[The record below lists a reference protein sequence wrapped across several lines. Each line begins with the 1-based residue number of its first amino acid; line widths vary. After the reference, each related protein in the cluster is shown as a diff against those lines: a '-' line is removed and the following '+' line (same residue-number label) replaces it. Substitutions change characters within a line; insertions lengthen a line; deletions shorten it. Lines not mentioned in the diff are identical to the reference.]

1 MLAGGYAVFVGALAA
16 AAADTWA
23 TEVGTRFSTAP
34 WSLRTG
40 RRVAAGTSGAV
51 SVTGT
56 VAAMLGAASV
66 AGAAVLTNGPVTG
79 EVRGDVV
86 LLVGAGLLGM
96 AADSLVGAFLQAQ
109 YRADSGEWRETPP
122 AQGAAPVRGWA
133 PMGNN
138 AVNFVGTT
146 VGGGIALAGVLL
158 VG

>member
-1 MLAGGYAVFVGALAA
+1 VRS
-16 AAADTWA
+16 DH
-23 TEVGTRFSTAP
+23 
-34 WSLRTG
+34 
-40 RRVAAGTSGAV
+40 GAV
-51 SVTGT
+51 EKRVPT
-56 VAAMLGAASV
+56 SV
-66 AGAAVLTNGPVTG
+66 AHVSAA
-79 EVRGDVV
+79 
-86 LLVGAGLLGM
+86 